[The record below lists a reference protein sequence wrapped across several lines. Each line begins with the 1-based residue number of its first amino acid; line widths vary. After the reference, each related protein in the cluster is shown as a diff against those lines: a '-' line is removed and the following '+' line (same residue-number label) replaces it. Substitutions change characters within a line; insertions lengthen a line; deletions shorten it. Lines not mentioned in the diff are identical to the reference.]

1 VIGLTPSRGVL
12 VLAYMAGIF
21 WLSSLSASRV
31 AALGITGALADL
43 AHIPLFAGLGAL
55 TLLALTGRPVL
66 RIACAAAIALAFA
79 LSDEWHQTFVPGRV
93 FSVSDLGRDA
103 LGVALGVGAVLL
115 GQAAGG
121 GRVEEREGAPE

>member
-1 VIGLTPSRGVL
+1 VL
-12 VLAYMAGIF
+12 VLAYMVGIF

-43 AHIPLFAGLGAL
+43 AHIPLFAGLGAV
-55 TLLALTGRPVL
+55 TLLALAGRPVL
-66 RIACAAAIALAFA
+66 RIAFAAAIALAFA

-93 FSVSDLGRDA
+93 FSLSDLGRDA

-121 GRVEEREGAPE
+121 GGFVEGGEAPE